1 MDKPQVSKILKCSM
15 TLHKREVKVAED
27 KVYLGCY
34 CKLNILYLGAD
45 SKEIVSLQDD
55 VYLSKEEEMVG
66 VLSNMLPSAI
76 YEIKNT
82 DIGLEEDDLGETRIM
97 NIEFLVKCSIK
108 VFSDEV
114 LEIIKDAYSPKF
126 PLELR
131 KDSYEIGV
139 IHGSQATEAI
149 IKDNITVKEGDYK
162 PEFIVG
168 ATGSIIVT
176 DKKVTDDKVTV
187 EGVIK
192 ANVIYK
198 TTDEEVGYSQISG
211 DIPFTVVL
219 DINGAKEG
227 MKAIVNS
234 NLEAIDASIEANTFA
249 VKATISV
256 GAKLSYEVN
265 KEFISDVIELDEEP
279 KKKKASIT
287 IYVVT
292 KGDTLWSLA
301 KKYNTTV
308 DAIVKMNSI
317 ENPDSIEIGDKLIIP
332 GRAIF

>member
-1 MDKPQVSKILKCSM
+1 M
-15 TLHKREVKVAED
+15 
-27 KVYLGCY
+27 
-34 CKLNILYLGAD
+34 
-45 SKEIVSLQDD
+45 
-55 VYLSKEEEMVG
+55 
-66 VLSNMLPSAI
+66 
-76 YEIKNT
+76 
-82 DIGLEEDDLGETRIM
+82 
-97 NIEFLVKCSIK
+97 
-108 VFSDEV
+108 
-114 LEIIKDAYSPKF
+114 
-126 PLELR
+126 
-131 KDSYEIGV
+131 
-139 IHGSQATEAI
+139 
-149 IKDNITVKEGDYK
+149 
-162 PEFIVG
+162 
-168 ATGSIIVT
+168 
-176 DKKVTDDKVTV
+176 TV

-192 ANVIYK
+192 ANIIYK

-234 NLEAIDASIEANTFA
+234 NLEAIDASIEANTIA

-287 IYVVT
+287 IYVIT

-317 ENPDSIEIGDKLIIP
+317 ENPDSIEVGDKLIIP

>member
-1 MDKPQVSKILKCSM
+1 M
-15 TLHKREVKVAED
+15 
-27 KVYLGCY
+27 
-34 CKLNILYLGAD
+34 
-45 SKEIVSLQDD
+45 
-55 VYLSKEEEMVG
+55 
-66 VLSNMLPSAI
+66 
-76 YEIKNT
+76 
-82 DIGLEEDDLGETRIM
+82 
-97 NIEFLVKCSIK
+97 
-108 VFSDEV
+108 
-114 LEIIKDAYSPKF
+114 
-126 PLELR
+126 
-131 KDSYEIGV
+131 
-139 IHGSQATEAI
+139 
-149 IKDNITVKEGDYK
+149 
-162 PEFIVG
+162 G
-168 ATGSIIVT
+168 ATGNIIVT

-234 NLEAIDASIEANTFA
+234 NLEAIDASIEANT
-249 VKATISV
+249 
-256 GAKLSYEVN
+256 
-265 KEFISDVIELDEEP
+265 EFISDVIELDEEP

-308 DAIVKMNSI
+308 DAIVKMNSV